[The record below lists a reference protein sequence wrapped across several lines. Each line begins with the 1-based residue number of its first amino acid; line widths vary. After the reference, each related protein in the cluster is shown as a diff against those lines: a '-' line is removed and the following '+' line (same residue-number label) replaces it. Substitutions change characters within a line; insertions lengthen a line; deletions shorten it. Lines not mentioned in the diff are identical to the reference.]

1 MNNRKIKAIVVD
13 DENRIRRGI
22 ERLILSC
29 GEEFEIV
36 GSYSSGTKL
45 IDAYE
50 KENIHFDLLITDIK
64 MPGMNGLELIKEM
77 RNRATFEAVVISG
90 FNDFHYVQTAIRE
103 RALDYMVKP
112 LIRDEF
118 RQQLGKIKDKIIE
131 NWENEQKVEIIDTQL
146 RHIKQ
151 TQSLSELVRS
161 NEIDLAELEWTK
173 DFPRGTYF
181 LLYISFD
188 LNQKSDSSVLQN
200 GEMEKRLQDVLY
212 GFNEATP
219 ILSWIWKGEEAS
231 YWSLIHHKESDQLQE
246 ILIAERLHS
255 AIKAG
260 TNLTSTIAL
269 SRNFY
274 DVAVIPSIRDRL
286 SALLQFRLIYGG
298 DQIFTLSLVEDILKE
313 RGRIRESK
321 GLEITITRM
330 VESLDPLKKEELFRH
345 LNHYITELKKLSSPQ
360 DIEKSIQVL
369 AIQTINRLLTK
380 SVAKDE
386 LHLIQE
392 ALKLTRKSPNFIELK
407 RNLASWMHKVLKIF
421 EEMNL
426 HESINPTDTAKAWI
440 MENLGNNITIDKIAK
455 IVHMNPTYFCEYFKN
470 QTGETVLD
478 FVTKARIEKAKELL
492 LSTDLKIYDI
502 SQQVGYNDTK
512 YFSKLFRK
520 HFGEVPSKY
529 KEKANMNLN

>member
-1 MNNRKIKAIVVD
+1 MNTRKIKAIVVD

-36 GSYSSGTKL
+36 GSYNSGTKL
-45 IDAYE
+45 INEYE
-50 KENIHFDLLITDIK
+50 KENICFDLLITDIK

-77 RNRATFEAVVISG
+77 RNRASFEAVVISG
-90 FNDFHYVQTAIRE
+90 FNDFHYLQTAIRE

-118 RQQLGKIKDKIIE
+118 REQLGKIKDRILE
-131 NWENEQKVEIIDTQL
+131 NWANEKKVEIIDTQL
-146 RHIKQ
+146 RHVKQ
-151 TQSLSELVRS
+151 TQMLSELIRG

-173 DFPRGTYF
+173 DFPKGIYY
-181 LLYISFD
+181 LLHISIDFNQMRD
-188 LNQKSDSSVLQN
+188 LYALQS
-200 GEMEKRLQDVLY
+200 GELEKRLQDVLK
-212 GFNEATP
+212 GFNEATKN
-219 ILSWIWKGEEAS
+219 LSWIWKGDEAS
-231 YWSLIHHKESDQLQE
+231 FWILIHNKEADQLQE
-246 ILIAERLHS
+246 ILAAERLQS

-269 SRNFY
+269 SRSFY
-274 DVAVIPSIRDRL
+274 DVAVIPALRDRL

-298 DQIFTLSLVEDILKE
+298 NQIYTLSLVENILKE
-313 RGRIRESK
+313 RGKIKESK
-321 GLEITITRM
+321 ELEITITRM
-330 VESLDPLKKEELFRH
+330 VESLDPLKREELFHH
-345 LNHYITELKKLSSPQ
+345 LNHYLTELKKLPSPR

-392 ALKLTRKSPNFIELK
+392 ALKLTRKSLNFIELK
-407 RNLASWMHKVLKIF
+407 VNLTTWMHKVLKIF
-421 EEMNL
+421 EEKNI
-426 HESINPTDTAKAWI
+426 HESINPIDTAKTWI
-440 MENLGNNITIDKIAK
+440 TENLGNNITIDKIAK
-455 IVHMNPTYFCEYFKN
+455 IIHMNPTYFCEYFKN

-478 FVTKARIEKAKELL
+478 FVTKARIEKSKDLL

-502 SQQVGYNDTK
+502 SQLVGYTDTK

-529 KEKANMNLN
+529 KEKANMNLK

>member
-1 MNNRKIKAIVVD
+1 MINRKIKAIVVD

-45 IDAYE
+45 MKEYE
-50 KENIHFDLLITDIK
+50 KENIHLDLLITDIK

-77 RNRATFEAVVISG
+77 RKRASFEAVVISG

-118 RQQLGKIKDKIIE
+118 RQQLGKIKDKILK
-131 NWENEQKVEIIDTQL
+131 NWEEEKKVEIIDTQL
-146 RHIKQ
+146 RHVKQ
-151 TQSLSELVRS
+151 TQALGKLVRG

-173 DFPRGTYF
+173 DFPKGTYS
-181 LLYISFD
+181 LLHISIDF
-188 LNQKSDSSVLQN
+188 NQKRDISALQS
-200 GEMEKRLQDVLY
+200 GELEKRIQDILEDL
-212 GFNEATP
+212 NEATLN
-219 ILSWIWKGEEAS
+219 LSWIWKGDEAS
-231 YWSLIHHKESDQLQE
+231 FWILIHNKEADQLQE
-246 ILIAERLHS
+246 MMIAEGLHS
-255 AIKAG
+255 TIKTG

-269 SRNFY
+269 SRGFY
-274 DVAVIPSIRDRL
+274 DVAVIPALRDRL

-298 DQIFTLSLVEDILKE
+298 NQIYTLSLVENILKE
-313 RGRIRESK
+313 RGKIRESK
-321 GLEITITRM
+321 ELDITITRM
-330 VESLDPLKKEELFRH
+330 VESLDLLRREELFHH
-345 LNHYITELKKLSSPQ
+345 LNHFLNEVKQLRSPQ

-369 AIQTINRLLTK
+369 AIQSINRLLTK
-380 SVAKDE
+380 SSAKDE

-407 RNLASWMHKVLKIF
+407 KNLTTWMQKVLNIF
-421 EEMNL
+421 EEMNQ
-426 HESINPTDTAKAWI
+426 HESVNPIDTAKTWI
-440 MENLGNNITIDKIAK
+440 TDNLGNNITIDKIAK
-455 IVHMNPTYFCEYFKN
+455 KVHMNPTYFCEYFKN

-492 LSTDLKIYDI
+492 LSTDFKIYDI

-520 HFGEVPSKY
+520 YFGEVPSKY
-529 KEKANMNLN
+529 KEKAKINLN